1 MTDASINAILVAI
14 PVILGI
20 IAKTIL
26 DIMTART
33 ALVAAEKNANKIVEK
48 VDKVIEGNVE
58 IHTLANDQLS
68 KMTNAL
74 AVANEKIQGLEKL
87 IVAQKAIA
95 PKET

>member
-1 MTDASINAILVAI
+1 MTDANFNSLLVAI

-20 IAKTIL
+20 IGKIVI

-33 ALVAAEKNANKIVEK
+33 ALLAAERNANKIVDK
-48 VDKVIEGNVE
+48 VDTVIKGNTE

-87 IVAQKAIA
+87 IVSQKG
-95 PKET
+95 PKP